1 MFWEAADRR
10 WRVGSRAGRV
20 TNASPGRRNLLW
32 PWRRNHFRSRR
43 DHHIGTRLRQ
53 VGASLGLRLFRRR
66 GRPDHIR
73 FRNGYRLVGPRV
85 CWHDAV
91 PSSPL
96 RELGAQPFVPARR
109 SRVGLFPPRRL
120 TSLREPAGGR
130 WAAPGVISFADSCPA
145 ASAATPV
152 IGKGALVAKD
162 VDKRRQVWRKTA
174 LSGVTPQGPPEQAPG
189 PPEQRSPR
197 RPSIPGCCKQ
207 PWN

>member
-1 MFWEAADRR
+1 MAVAAKSLQVPEGPPHRDPVAASR
-10 WRVGSRAGRV
+10 GLSRAAALPTAWAAG
-20 TNASPGRRNLLW
+20 
-32 PWRRNHFRSRR
+32 
-43 DHHIGTRLRQ
+43 
-53 VGASLGLRLFRRR
+53 
-66 GRPDHIR
+66 HIR

-130 WAAPGVISFADSCPA
+130 WAAPGVISFADPCPA